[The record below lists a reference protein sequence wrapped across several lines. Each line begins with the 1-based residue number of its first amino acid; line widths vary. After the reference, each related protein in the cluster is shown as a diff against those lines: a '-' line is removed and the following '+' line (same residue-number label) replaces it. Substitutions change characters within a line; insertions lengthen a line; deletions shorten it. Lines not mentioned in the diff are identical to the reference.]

1 MTAEE
6 KKFNELMNAAPTPGA
21 GAATKADYNA
31 LIEGEKAAN
40 GINLDYARTADGKLD
55 AAIADYL
62 NKSGYRYDI
71 AADKEYQDFAK
82 EYSQNSLRGKQQS
95 REITSTLANGYTPS
109 YAETVADEVYNDNLL
124 NYANYYP
131 AFAQAARQQNAA
143 ETAQAGTAAQI
154 YADNA
159 ATRYARDRDAHQN
172 RVAYMN
178 YLADRYLADRQT
190 DAQRYGLESDI
201 YKTRLGDAASVLGDS
216 RQAGFNNY
224 LLNTQSAENAAKL
237 RADNNEFVQKLA
249 YQKAEDAYKERIAA
263 AKAAANAAKAAET
276 AAKKQTKAQDSSNKA
291 AEKEQKANDKVRA
304 KNTQKYE
311 KDVWKIQSYL
321 NQSRKLKGDEIYDL
335 DYNKDGVVDNNDA
348 VIAGKSAKAGKLYS
362 PEASKQKIPIVAS
375 TGANEI
381 IREIEASDLYKRV
394 AEKGSAGLNSS
405 QYNALVRKIEK
416 KVEKIGI
423 GEQAYVFEHFGFKE
437 R

>member
-6 KKFNELMNAAPTPGA
+6 KRYNELMNAAPAPGA
-21 GAATKADYNA
+21 GVATKADYNA

-71 AADKEYQDFAK
+71 AADKDYQEFAK
-82 EYSQNSLRGKQQS
+82 EHSQNSLRGKQQS

-109 YAETVADEVYNDNLL
+109 YAETVADEVYNDNLI

-159 ATRYARDRDAHQN
+159 ATRYARNRDAHQN

-201 YKTRLGDAASVLGDS
+201 YKTRLGDAASLLSDS

-249 YQKAEDAYKERIAA
+249 YQKAEDAYNERIAA
-263 AKAAANAAKAAET
+263 AKAAVNAAKAAET
-276 AAKKQTKAQDSSNKA
+276 AAKEQTKTQAALDKNKA
-291 AEKEQKANDKVRA
+291 KYDKDA
-304 KNTQKYE
+304 
-311 KDVWKIQSYL
+311 WKIQAVAAGAREL
-321 NQSRKLKGDEIYDL
+321 GRDEAYDL
-335 DYNKDGVVDNNDA
+335 DYNKDGKVNIEDA
-348 VIAGKSAKAGKLYS
+348 TIAQKAAQTGEVIIPESSGATTKNSNQYIYQNSEKVAKIIKKI
-362 PEASKQKIPIVAS
+362 ENSKVYNSRTS
-375 TGANEI
+375 TEGGARN
-381 IREIEASDLYKRV
+381 LKK
-394 AEKGSAGLNSS
+394 AEKNIRKKIEEYGKGLNDEESLYLY
-405 QYNALVRKIEK
+405 QYFNLI
-416 KVEKIGI
+416 
-423 GEQAYVFEHFGFKE
+423 
-437 R
+437 